1 MKKNK
6 LSVGLKLSVFL
17 SLQVFSLLLS
27 LKVHAVSLPKVKVR
41 NIEIAGKDNVFKA
54 KYLMNYYENI
64 MEVHLKTPEN
74 IQDIQRLVYKIEKK
88 NLFNDSTV
96 SWVNFK
102 GNSFKVSNLTSGEYD
117 VFIKYITKSGQSSPE
132 VIFHLKVE
140 RPWWRTWWFWGAS
153 FISLFGLFYGR
164 ERFLKF
170 WADEEQR
177 HTKKI
182 VELELRTLQ
191 LQMNPHFIFNALNSI
206 QSYVMT
212 HDAITANSYLS
223 KFANLIRMFL
233 DSSRSK
239 YISLQEEI
247 KMLNLYIEM
256 ESLRFEDK
264 FDYVFHVDPEVN
276 KYIEIP
282 TMILQPFVE
291 NAINHGLRYKRVKGL
306 LKIFFYY
313 SNEYLIC
320 RMEDNGVGRKVA
332 KEIQS
337 KTRKGYKSQGLK
349 ITAERLVTYNK
360 INESNIGFSINDL
373 YTNLGET
380 EDDIGTVVEVRFPL
394 N

>member
-1 MKKNK
+1 M
-6 LSVGLKLSVFL
+6 
-17 SLQVFSLLLS
+17 VFSQKSSGKL
-27 LKVHAVSLPKVKVR
+27 LPKVIVT
-41 NIEIAGKDNVFKA
+41 NVETAGLDNPYKPF
-54 KYLMNYYENI
+54 YNLNYYEN
-64 MEVHLKTPEN
+64 VVKVYFKTPILN
-74 IQDIQRLVYKIEKK
+74 DSVASYFYKIEKK
-88 NLFNDSTV
+88 NLFFDSTLN
-96 SWVNFK
+96 WVPTSKPF
-102 GNSFKVSNLTSGEYD
+102 FKVPNFTSGDYNLY
-117 VFIKYITKSGQSSPE
+117 IKYKTVKGQESE
-132 VIFHLKVE
+132 ELKFQVNVE

-177 HTKKI
+177 HIKQI

-212 HDAITANSYLS
+212 HDALTANNYLS

-239 YISLQEEI
+239 YVSLQEEI
-247 KMLNLYIEM
+247 KMLHLYVEM

-264 FDYVFHVDPEVN
+264 FNYEIKVSPEVN
-276 KYIEIP
+276 KYFEIP

-291 NAINHGLRYKRVKGL
+291 NAINHGLRYKKEKGFL
-306 LKIFFYY
+306 WINFYIE
-313 SNEYLIC
+313 NNYLIC
-320 RMEDNGVGRKVA
+320 KMIDNGVGRKA
-332 KEIQS
+332 SSEIQASS
-337 KTRKGYKSQGLK
+337 KKGYRSQGLK

-360 INESNIGFSINDL
+360 INDSNIVFNVSDYKEGQNEKNKDV
-373 YTNLGET
+373 
-380 EDDIGTVVEVRFPL
+380 GTVVEVRFPM

>member
-1 MKKNK
+1 LKNYRFVIGFIFI
-6 LSVGLKLSVFL
+6 LAITSTFCLKSFG
-17 SLQVFSLLLS
+17 
-27 LKVHAVSLPKVKVR
+27 AALPA
-41 NIEIAGKDNVFKA
+41 IEIDNVEISGRDHRFTP
-54 KYLMNYYENI
+54 YYQMNYFENVV
-64 MEVHLKTPEN
+64 EVHFKESAIRKN
-74 IQDIQRLVYKIEKK
+74 IQGYYYKIERKS
-88 NLFNDSTV
+88 FFVDTTA
-96 SWVNFK
+96 SWAKFK
-102 GNSFKVSNLTSGEYD
+102 TKAFKFTDLTSGEYK
-117 VFIKYITKSGQSSPE
+117 ISIRYKTYNNQYSPA
-132 VIFHLKVE
+132 VTFQLTVK

-212 HDAITANSYLS
+212 HDAIRANSYLS

-264 FDYVFHVDPEVN
+264 FDYVFHVDSDVN
-276 KYIEIP
+276 RYIEIP

-306 LKIFFYY
+306 LKIFFFY
-313 SNEYLIC
+313 SNDHLIC
-320 RMEDNGVGRKVA
+320 RMEDNGVGRKIA

-373 YTNLGET
+373 YSNLNEN
-380 EDDIGTVVEVRFPL
+380 EEDIGTVVEVRFPL

>member
-1 MKKNK
+1 LKY
-6 LSVGLKLSVFL
+6 LRVAVVLKLSMFL
-17 SLQVFSLLLS
+17 SIFFSTSSFRELR
-27 LKVHAVSLPKVKVR
+27 AATLPKILIENV
-41 NIEIAGKDNVFKA
+41 EIAGKDNVFKT
-54 KYLMNYYENI
+54 KYLVNYYDNVV
-64 MEVHLKTPEN
+64 EVHLKTPPNSQN
-74 IQDIQRLVYKIEKK
+74 ILSYYYKLDKK
-88 NLFNDSTV
+88 NLFSHTATK
-96 SWVNFK
+96 WVAFHDNRFK
-102 GNSFKVSNLTSGEYD
+102 ISDITSGDYD
-117 VFIKYITKSGQSSPE
+117 IFVTYKTKSEQLAPA
-132 VIFHLKVE
+132 VFFQVKVE

-247 KMLNLYIEM
+247 KMLNIYIEM

-264 FDYVFHVDPEVN
+264 FDYSIVVDPEVN

-291 NAINHGLRYKRVKGL
+291 NAINHGLRYKRVKGV
-306 LKIFFYY
+306 LKIHFFY
-313 SNEYLIC
+313 SKDHLIC

-373 YTNLGET
+373 IINPQESQ
-380 EDDIGTVVEVRFPL
+380 EDTGTVVEVRFPL

>member
-1 MKKNK
+1 
-6 LSVGLKLSVFL
+6 
-17 SLQVFSLLLS
+17 
-27 LKVHAVSLPKVKVR
+27 
-41 NIEIAGKDNVFKA
+41 
-54 KYLMNYYENI
+54 
-64 MEVHLKTPEN
+64 
-74 IQDIQRLVYKIEKK
+74 
-88 NLFNDSTV
+88 
-96 SWVNFK
+96 
-102 GNSFKVSNLTSGEYD
+102 
-117 VFIKYITKSGQSSPE
+117 
-132 VIFHLKVE
+132 VE
-140 RPWWRTWWFWGAS
+140 RPWWRTWWFWGAT

-177 HTKKI
+177 HAKKI

-206 QSYVMT
+206 QSFVMT

-239 YISLQEEI
+239 YTSLQEEI
-247 KMLNLYIEM
+247 KLLNIYIEM

-264 FDYVFHVDPEVN
+264 FDFTIEVDQDVN

-291 NAINHGLRYKRVKGL
+291 NAINHGLRYKRMKGV
-306 LKIFFYY
+306 LKIHFYY
-313 SNEYLIC
+313 SKDHLIC

-349 ITAERLVTYNK
+349 ITSERLVTYNT
-360 INESNIGFSINDL
+360 INESNIGFSVVDL
-373 YTNLGET
+373 VTDLHEGNG
-380 EDDIGTVVEVRFPL
+380 DRGTVVEVRFPL

>member
-1 MKKNK
+1 MKNWR
-6 LSVGLKLSVFL
+6 LNFFL
-17 SLQVFSLLLS
+17 LNTSLVFSLLAFGQ
-27 LKVHAVSLPKVKVR
+27 KQIAEELPKIKLL
-41 NIEIAGKDNVFKA
+41 NIETSGKDNPVKDNYKMEYFEETVKVYFESPVLKDSLMGVFYK
-54 KYLMNYYENI
+54 KEKVNLFTDTTNVWN
-64 MEVHLKTPEN
+64 
-74 IQDIQRLVYKIEKK
+74 KIE
-88 NLFNDSTV
+88 
-96 SWVNFK
+96 
-102 GNSFKVSNLTSGEYD
+102 GNSFKLNNLNSGEYKIY
-117 VFIKYITKSGQSSPE
+117 IKYETVTGKTSPL
-132 VIFHLKVE
+132 VIFSLNINK
-140 RPWWRTWWFWGAS
+140 PWWRTWWFWGAS
-153 FISLFGLFYGR
+153 FISLFGMFYGR

-182 VELELRTLQ
+182 IELELRTLQ

-212 HDAITANSYLS
+212 HDALTANNYLS
-223 KFANLIRMFL
+223 KFAQLIRMFL

-247 KMLNLYIEM
+247 RMLNLYVEM

-264 FDYVFHVDPEVN
+264 FTFEIVADSEVN

-291 NAINHGLRYKRVKGL
+291 NAINHGLRYKKSKGF
-306 LKIFFYY
+306 LKIHFFY
-313 SNEYLIC
+313 SNNYLIC
-320 RMEDNGVGRKVA
+320 RLEDNGVGRRIA

-337 KTRKGYKSQGLK
+337 KSRKGYKSQGLK

-360 INESNIGFSINDL
+360 INETNIVFSIKDL
-373 YTNLGET
+373 VSAENSEDQDVGT
-380 EDDIGTVVEVRFPL
+380 EVEVRFPI

>member
-1 MKKNK
+1 MKNYRFI
-6 LSVGLKLSVFL
+6 VGITFL
-17 SLQVFSLLLS
+17 LFIFSAS
-27 LKVHAVSLPKVKVR
+27 FGVSAVGVLPVVKIENV
-41 NIEIAGKDNVFKA
+41 EIAGRDQSFKS
-54 KYLMNYYENI
+54 YYEMNYFENI
-64 MEVHLKTPEN
+64 VEVHLKEPV
-74 IQDIQRLVYKIEKK
+74 IQKQIASLYYKIEKK
-88 NLFNDSTV
+88 NLFTDTTV
-96 SWVNFK
+96 NWVKFK
-102 GNSFKVSNLTSGEYD
+102 GQSFKITDLTSGDYKLS
-117 VFIKYITKSGQSSPE
+117 IRYRTTTGQYSPS
-132 VIFHLKVE
+132 VVLQLRVE

-239 YISLQEEI
+239 YISLHEEI
-247 KMLNLYIEM
+247 KLLNIYIEM

-264 FDYVFHVDPEVN
+264 FDYSIIVGPEVN

-291 NAINHGLRYKRVKGL
+291 NAINHGLRYKRVKGI
-306 LKIFFYY
+306 LKIHFYY
-313 SNEYLIC
+313 ENDFLIC
-320 RMEDNGVGRKVA
+320 KMEDNGVGRKIA

-373 YTNLGET
+373 HNNINEN

>member
-1 MKKNK
+1 MKKDK
-6 LSVGLKLSVFL
+6 QTVRLKLYLFL
-17 SLQVFSLLLS
+17 YFQVIFTLLS
-27 LKVHAVSLPKVKVR
+27 SEAFASALPKIKIKSV
-41 NIEIAGKDNVFKA
+41 EIAGKDNVFKP
-54 KYLMNYYENI
+54 KYFMNYYENI
-64 MEVHLKTPEN
+64 IEVHLKSPQN
-74 IQDIQRLVYKIEKK
+74 NKDISTFLYKIEKK
-88 NLFNDSTV
+88 NLFHDSTV

-102 GNSFKVSNLTSGEYD
+102 GNSFKVSNLTSGEYN
-117 VFIKYITKSGQSSPE
+117 VFIKYKTKGGQNSPE
-132 VIFHLKVE
+132 LFFYLKVE

-373 YTNLGET
+373 YSNVSVT
-380 EDDIGTVVEVRFPL
+380 EEDIGTVVEVRFPL

>member
-1 MKKNK
+1 MKNNN
-6 LSVGLKLSVFL
+6 LAVGLKLSLFFL
-17 SLQVFSLLLS
+17 IFIPTAF
-27 LKVHAVSLPKVKVR
+27 LKESFAVSLPKILIENV
-41 NIEIAGKDNVFKA
+41 EIAGKDNAFKTR
-54 KYLMNYYENI
+54 YLVNYYDNVV
-64 MEVHLKTPEN
+64 EVHFKTTLDRKN
-74 IQDIQRLVYKIEKK
+74 IQSFYYKLDKKTFFAQNATTWVAFQGNQFKISDI
-88 NLFNDSTV
+88 
-96 SWVNFK
+96 
-102 GNSFKVSNLTSGEYD
+102 TSGEYD
-117 VFIKYITKSGQSSPE
+117 IAVSYKTKSGQVAPS
-132 VIFHLKVE
+132 VVFHLKVE

-177 HTKKI
+177 HAKKI

-206 QSYVMT
+206 QSFVMT

-239 YISLQEEI
+239 YTSLQEEI
-247 KMLNLYIEM
+247 KLLNIYIEM

-264 FDYVFHVDPEVN
+264 FDFTIQVDQDVN

-291 NAINHGLRYKRVKGL
+291 NAINHGLRYKRMKGV
-306 LKIFFYY
+306 LKIHFYY
-313 SNEYLIC
+313 SKDHLIC

-360 INESNIGFSINDL
+360 INESNIGFSISDL
-373 YTNLGET
+373 VTGPHEGH
-380 EDDIGTVVEVRFPL
+380 EDTGTVVEVRFPL
-394 N
+394 S

>member
-1 MKKNK
+1 M
-6 LSVGLKLSVFL
+6 
-17 SLQVFSLLLS
+17 
-27 LKVHAVSLPKVKVR
+27 
-41 NIEIAGKDNVFKA
+41 NIETSGKDNPVKG
-54 KYLMNYYENI
+54 
-64 MEVHLKTPEN
+64 
-74 IQDIQRLVYKIEKK
+74 VYKMEYFEETVKVYFRKPIIKGDSVSGVFYRKEKV
-88 NLFNDSTV
+88 NLFNEVKND
-96 SWVNFK
+96 WIKIN
-102 GNSFKVSNLTSGEYD
+102 GNSFKITELNSGEY
-117 VFIKYITKSGQSSPE
+117 VVYVKYQTMSGKTSPE
-132 VIFHLKVE
+132 ISFILNIQK
-140 RPWWRTWWFWGAS
+140 PWWRTWWFWGAS

-212 HDAITANSYLS
+212 HDALTANNYLS
-223 KFANLIRMFL
+223 KFAQLIRMFL

-247 KMLNLYIEM
+247 RMLNLYVEM

-264 FDYVFHVDPEVN
+264 FSCEIIVDNDVN

-291 NAINHGLRYKRVKGL
+291 NAINHGLRYKKVKGF
-306 LKIFFYY
+306 LKIHFFY
-313 SNEYLIC
+313 SKQYLIC
-320 RMEDNGVGRKVA
+320 RLEDNGVGRRIA

-337 KTRKGYKSQGLK
+337 KSRKGYKSQGLK

-360 INESNIGFSINDL
+360 INETNIAFSINDL
-373 YTNLGET
+373 MSSDISDDE
-380 EDDIGTVVEVRFPL
+380 DIGTLVEVKFPI

>member
-1 MKKNK
+1 MKT
-6 LSVGLKLSVFL
+6 SGGAVSLKLS
-17 SLQVFSLLLS
+17 LLLLIFIS
-27 LKVHAVSLPKVKVR
+27 AAVFQESHAASLPKIVIENV
-41 NIEIAGKDNVFKA
+41 EIAGKDNAFKA
-54 KYLMNYYENI
+54 RYLVNYYDDVV
-64 MEVHLKTPEN
+64 EVHFETPSGSQE
-74 IQDIQRLVYKIEKK
+74 IQSYYYKLDKK
-88 NLFNDSTV
+88 NLFTELATPWQSFEGNR
-96 SWVNFK
+96 FK
-102 GNSFKVSNLTSGEYD
+102 ISDISSGEYD
-117 VFIKYITKSGQSSPE
+117 IHINYKTKDGRVSPS
-132 VIFHLKVE
+132 VTFQLKVE

-247 KMLNLYIEM
+247 KMLNIYIEM

-264 FDYVFHVDPEVN
+264 FDFTIVVDPEVN

-291 NAINHGLRYKRVKGL
+291 NAINHGLRYKRVKGI
-306 LKIFFYY
+306 LKIHFYY
-313 SNEYLIC
+313 SKDHLIC
-320 RMEDNGVGRKVA
+320 RMEDNGVGRKIA

-373 YTNLGET
+373 ITNLHEGQ
-380 EDDIGTVVEVRFPL
+380 EDAGTVVEVRFPL

>member
-1 MKKNK
+1 
-6 LSVGLKLSVFL
+6 
-17 SLQVFSLLLS
+17 
-27 LKVHAVSLPKVKVR
+27 
-41 NIEIAGKDNVFKA
+41 
-54 KYLMNYYENI
+54 
-64 MEVHLKTPEN
+64 
-74 IQDIQRLVYKIEKK
+74 
-88 NLFNDSTV
+88 
-96 SWVNFK
+96 
-102 GNSFKVSNLTSGEYD
+102 
-117 VFIKYITKSGQSSPE
+117 
-132 VIFHLKVE
+132 
-140 RPWWRTWWFWGAS
+140 
-153 FISLFGLFYGR
+153 
-164 ERFLKF
+164 
-170 WADEEQR
+170 
-177 HTKKI
+177 
-182 VELELRTLQ
+182 
-191 LQMNPHFIFNALNSI
+191 
-206 QSYVMT
+206 
-212 HDAITANSYLS
+212 
-223 KFANLIRMFL
+223 
-233 DSSRSK
+233 
-239 YISLQEEI
+239 
-247 KMLNLYIEM
+247 M

-373 YTNLGET
+373 HTHLGES

>member
-1 MKKNK
+1 MT
-6 LSVGLKLSVFL
+6 
-17 SLQVFSLLLS
+17 
-27 LKVHAVSLPKVKVR
+27 LPKIKIT
-41 NIEIAGKDNVFKA
+41 NIEIAGKDNVFKP
-54 KYLMNYYENI
+54 KYQMNYYDNI
-64 MEVHLKTPEN
+64 IEVHLKSIDTSFHAT
-74 IQDIQRLVYKIEKK
+74 DFFYKIEKK

-96 SWVNFK
+96 SWIGFK
-102 GNSFKVSNLTSGEYD
+102 GNSFKVSNLTPGEYD
-117 VFIKYITKSGQSSPE
+117 VHLKYKTKYGKYSPE
-132 VIFHLKVE
+132 VFFQLKVE

-264 FDYVFHVDPEVN
+264 FDYVFHVDSEVN

-306 LKIFFYY
+306 LKIYFYY
-313 SNEYLIC
+313 SNDYLIC
-320 RMEDNGVGRKVA
+320 RMEDNGVGRKIA

-373 YTNLGET
+373 HTNMNDSE
-380 EDDIGTVVEVRFPL
+380 EDIGTVVEVRFPL